1 MLDIIVL
8 VLMICAGCAGNA
20 DLVQLMMCT
29 DELA

>member
-1 MLDIIVL
+1 MLDIIL